1 MADCDD
7 SYDLTDL
14 GRFLV
19 KLREGNELV
28 MGNRLKGEIK
38 PGAMKWLHRWVGNP
52 LLSWFLNA
60 SFHTGVGDSHVG
72 CGDSQ
77 RMPRRINLRMPGME
91 LASELVIK
99 SSVAAC
105 ALRRSQLTL
114 SPDGRDRPPHLRSFR
129 DGWRHLRFMLMC
141 SPGALFVVPG
151 LLLVAVGL
159 TSIPAVVL
167 AGYGVFTNI
176 LGPNFMFTAA
186 MIALVGYQL
195 LIFGLL
201 AKLYAHQID
210 PVFRD
215 PLVRTLSRSVSLD
228 RGVIAGLLLALAGLL
243 VGLPTLTEWAI
254 HRTVS
259 DPGAWILAL
268 ALGAMGLEAVFAS
281 FLVASLISHVKA
293 SVRVVAPTRLMGVGA
308 RAKGWVAR

>member
-1 MADCDD
+1 MPSGVLICACQAWN
-7 SYDLTDL
+7 SQVSWLS
-14 GRFLV
+14 RV
-19 KLREGNELV
+19 QLR
-28 MGNRLKGEIK
+28 
-38 PGAMKWLHRWVGNP
+38 
-52 LLSWFLNA
+52 
-60 SFHTGVGDSHVG
+60 
-72 CGDSQ
+72 
-77 RMPRRINLRMPGME
+77 
-91 LASELVIK
+91 
-99 SSVAAC
+99 AC
-105 ALRRSQLTL
+105 ASRRSQSTL

-215 PLVRTLSRSVSLD
+215 PLVRTLSRSVFARSG
-228 RGVIAGLLLALAGLL
+228 R
-243 VGLPTLTEWAI
+243 
-254 HRTVS
+254 HRR
-259 DPGAWILAL
+259 P
-268 ALGAMGLEAVFAS
+268 
-281 FLVASLISHVKA
+281 
-293 SVRVVAPTRLMGVGA
+293 
-308 RAKGWVAR
+308 VARPCRLASRPPDVD